1 MSAGAVLGRYILIA
15 IIWMALVGLAITM
28 GVTGALGSENLMALM
43 FFSLVGGVIA
53 TLGLVNGTGEPVR
66 IDQHAANVRKRKNA
80 ENVTDM
86 DVFSLLRP
94 EDIEELRENLKDRL
108 NQQIADT
115 NIDDFT
121 TFEALLSNRKR

>member
-28 GVTGALGSENLMALM
+28 GVTGALGSENLMALL

-53 TLGLVNGTGEPVR
+53 TLGLASGTGEPAK

-108 NQQIADT
+108 NQQIAET